1 MYKIATL
8 PREER
13 EALFLNTAAK
23 SGMNAAVIEKA
34 ELKK

>member
-8 PREER
+8 PR

-23 SGMNAAVIEKA
+23 SGMTETVTSYTA
-34 ELKK
+34 EC